1 MLKNTTI
8 DIASRFGIV
17 LLTAGSATLQ
27 VAGKFRFPLP
37 HKKCMEMPRDS
48 GDFLY
53 DMWGYTLKLPG
64 CHKFY

>member
-27 VAGKFRFPLP
+27 VAGKFRLPLP
-37 HKKCMEMPRDS
+37 HKKCMEMLLRQWRL
-48 GDFLY
+48 FV
-53 DMWGYTLKLPG
+53 
-64 CHKFY
+64 